1 MQRPVYPAVVA
12 SECGAALYPQN
23 SLGGFRHCLDMNV
36 DGIEFDVHLSRDGE
50 VVVQHDYRLNKRITR
65 QVNGDWL
72 KNTGPALCE
81 LTLAELAQYDIGRYQ
96 PGSYEEKSYPN
107 YQPVDGE
114 RIPTLKQLL
123 NAYQD
128 HPNSPTLW
136 IELKTS
142 PFQREIS
149 ADPASL
155 LENVMAQVQRLN
167 LSQQCVL
174 LAFEWDLLVA
184 AKTQYPTIQ
193 TDFLTINP
201 AYIQS
206 SLKLQPETDPF
217 SLYGKFNPAD
227 FSEDYASAIVAAGG
241 DWWGPLINDVSV
253 EDVARAQAMNLKV
266 NLWGVESTPA
276 GIEHALAYR
285 AEALTLSDPGILQR
299 SLLRFGVRVKGQSK
313 RP

>member
-65 QVNGDWL
+65 HVNGDWL

-96 PGSYEEKSYPN
+96 PDSYEEKSYPN

-128 HPNSPTLW
+128 HPNSPALW

-149 ADPASL
+149 ADPARL
-155 LENVMAQVQRLN
+155 LANVMAQVQRLN

-184 AKTQYPTIQ
+184 AKTQYPAIQ

-206 SLKLQPETDPF
+206 SLKLQPETDPL

-227 FSEDYASAIVAAGG
+227 FSEDYASAILAAGG

-299 SLLRFGVRVKGQSK
+299 SLQTNG
-313 RP
+313 